1 MNKKPTID
9 QMRQELMANGILS
22 KQQREANKAKFLEPS
37 KIKDVLYRGQRRS
50 PKADKFITTQ
60 DRATPSFT
68 TDPEVA
74 NVYSRQLGWDIEHGP
89 GSTSV
94 PVHMQ
99 TEKPFDMRKHGE
111 HASLDE
117 FIDQMDHDLT
127 VPTHHKKLGYE
138 DLADILYT
146 LDNSVFK
153 GGAKHVINAR
163 DSKGYKIRG
172 FDKLGD
178 EVMSAGKKKDIDRI
192 LHELLPDASVDAYAL
207 ADNPDF
213 VKNLKKQGYDSIIHK
228 DVFDAGMPY
237 YQGDKDKIEEGYD
250 ANHVIDAY
258 RPLHQNKIKSA
269 IGNRGTYDTTNPD
282 ITKAKGG
289 SVPSEPGSTPIK
301 EGHVRLYHQT
311 DGDNL
316 REIEK
321 HGLLLKHAKGIE
333 GPRAIYAGETPF
345 YGDATKKPTLEFQ
358 VPKEHWDAPFVLRD
372 VHPQDFISAHYPW
385 HRHARYLE
393 DESGIKNVLSGKF
406 DTLKGDEGK
415 AVEYIKNK
423 YSTKKAKGGRI
434 KGPQPLLPIET
445 TVKLANRELP
455 VTMDVWDKRAGRQI
469 AHVNPQAFDKAFSK
483 NNWQYVG
490 PKGEGG
496 IEGRYQRFAD
506 FAKEAPSVHASNADV
521 SKTGAVT
528 FGDGRHRYA
537 YLRDQGVQKIPMSM
551 DKQSI
556 EHARQHG
563 YLNEAKGGKV
573 KGPQPLLPKETVKA
587 YKLFRVDQKQPGKLF
602 PLFVDAN
609 TPVEKDKWVEAKVG
623 EMTGNKVKS
632 KIGPLA
638 YRPGWHAG
646 DLPVATHIGEKS
658 DNSLTAPDRRPKN
671 QVWAEVEMPN
681 DVDWQ
686 SEANRRGTNKQ
697 GKLIPVKAH
706 ITDQIPLGG
715 HYRYKT
721 NPNMT
726 GNWLIGGAMK
736 VNRVLPDEEVQKIN
750 KKAKVSD
757 LPRSE
762 PIKLKDYGFRSG
774 GNVQP
779 LLPKFKE

>member
-9 QMRQELMANGILS
+9 QMRQELMANGMLS

-127 VPTHHKKLGYE
+127 MPTHHKKLGYE

-289 SVPSEPGSTPIK
+289 SVMGINVASDRKSGRRYADMIVD
-301 EGHVRLYHQT
+301 GH
-311 DGDNL
+311 
-316 REIEK
+316 K
-321 HGLLLKHAKGIE
+321 
-333 GPRAIYAGETPF
+333 
-345 YGDATKKPTLEFQ
+345 TLES
-358 VPKEHWDAPFVLRD
+358 RN
-372 VHPQDFISAHYPW
+372 S
-385 HRHARYLE
+385 
-393 DESGIKNVLSGKF
+393 
-406 DTLKGDEGK
+406 DTLRPYVGKRVAIVRTGEGK
-415 AVEYIKNK
+415 AKAIGEVTIGEPMVVNK
-423 YSTKKAKGGRI
+423 QKFRALEDKHHVPEGSAFDINTPTKHLYPMHDPVRYDEERDVGHGIVSRKVIGKAKGGRI

-762 PIKLKDYGFRSG
+762 PINLKDYGFRSG

>member
-1 MNKKPTID
+1 MDQRHNSGMSKKPTID
-9 QMRQELMANGILS
+9 QMRQELMANGMLS

-289 SVPSEPGSTPIK
+289 VAHMAVGGPNWSPHPENDLLRPIGSSKMVGEEKLIADDGAFKSGLSMFPSRNKSYRYVYHGEGDAPI
-301 EGHVRLYHQT
+301 GAMQIAT
-311 DGDNL
+311 Q
-316 REIEK
+316 
-321 HGLLLKHAKGIE
+321 
-333 GPRAIYAGETPF
+333 GPRS
-345 YGDATKKPTLEFQ
+345 KKAVIQNLYVAEANRRQ
-358 VPKEHWDAPFVLRD
+358 GIASKLLDRAR
-372 VHPQDFISAHYPW
+372 QDFDVKHSDDLTTA
-385 HRHARYLE
+385 
-393 DESGIKNVLSGKF
+393 
-406 DTLKGDEGK
+406 GK
-415 AVEYIKNK
+415 AFAKA
-423 YSTKKAKGGRI
+423 KKAKGGRI

-573 KGPQPLLPKETVKA
+573 THAHHLEIEERPL
-587 YKLFRVDQKQPGKLF
+587 
-602 PLFVDAN
+602 
-609 TPVEKDKWVEAKVG
+609 
-623 EMTGNKVKS
+623 
-632 KIGPLA
+632 
-638 YRPGWHAG
+638 
-646 DLPVATHIGEKS
+646 
-658 DNSLTAPDRRPKN
+658 
-671 QVWAEVEMPN
+671 
-681 DVDWQ
+681 
-686 SEANRRGTNKQ
+686 
-697 GKLIPVKAH
+697 
-706 ITDQIPLGG
+706 
-715 HYRYKT
+715 
-721 NPNMT
+721 
-726 GNWLIGGAMK
+726 
-736 VNRVLPDEEVQKIN
+736 
-750 KKAKVSD
+750 
-757 LPRSE
+757 
-762 PIKLKDYGFRSG
+762 
-774 GNVQP
+774 
-779 LLPKFKE
+779 